1 MHATPERGVTA
12 AWRERDGLRTPLQ
25 VAPGVDAAHVADA
38 HAQLEVADGAV
49 DHVRSRPGQR
59 RQVDAAVEHEARA
72 VEERAIDAALAHFRG
87 EAESWHTVAEQLAA
101 EQRDDCIHRALAG
114 VRGLRLHAA
123 LQAWRWTAWKLD
135 VGR

>member
-1 MHATPERGVTA
+1 MTLIASLTEALIEQARIVFERQHAPQLLLTALHAEAERIGGRLTQLYVWSET
-12 AWRERDGLRTPLQ
+12 REATLRAMASQQ
-25 VAPGVDAAHVADA
+25 VSA
-38 HAQLEVADGAV
+38 
-49 DHVRSRPGQR
+49 
-59 RQVDAAVEHEARA
+59 ARA
-72 VEERAIDAALAHFRG
+72 ALERQHAELAHFRG

-114 VRGLRLHAA
+114 VRGLRLHRA